1 MIFKKEDIEFLKLT
15 SEDVSNVEYRVHKP
29 SGVFF
34 AEYINDDKS
43 HDYFVVARLLKDGDF
58 VESKAFYK
66 KTQEEFFEAV
76 KYFES
81 LVSKSTPQPKENPPS
96 VGIFVFQKKEDLM
109 SFVKINDL
117 VVTMSNEDVYKSFT
131 PPKTKPFGKLDIT
144 ILSDPK
150 YDPIKYKF
158 ACNYD
163 ENLSKE
169 ISEKSGLT
177 VDDLF
182 VYQLTPYQTQEG
194 AEQNPDQNPESV
206 SDEQL
211 NPGDIEGESP
221 EDLKGSDQDQQQTQP
236 GEPSDDGQQQPQP
249 GDDGQPQPQPGDDG
263 QPQPQPGDD
272 GQPQPQP
279 GDDGQPQPQPGDD
292 GQPQPQPGDD
302 GQPQPQPGDDGQPQ
316 PQPGDDG
323 QPQPQPIRKPGDFTG
338 RDSGTPT
345 GYEDQGYQHVEP
357 KDFREKLSR
366 ILGVEDVEYAYGKQE
381 RLINK
386 LNSLNNEALEPIYK
400 AIGMPDYENR
410 SKLIEEVKKITKP
423 YFE

>member
-1 MIFKKEDIEFLKLT
+1 
-15 SEDVSNVEYRVHKP
+15 
-29 SGVFF
+29 
-34 AEYINDDKS
+34 
-43 HDYFVVARLLKDGDF
+43 
-58 VESKAFYK
+58 
-66 KTQEEFFEAV
+66 
-76 KYFES
+76 
-81 LVSKSTPQPKENPPS
+81 
-96 VGIFVFQKKEDLM
+96 M
-109 SFVKINDL
+109 SYVKINDL

-131 PPKTKPFGKLDIT
+131 PPKTKPLGKLDIT

-163 ENLSKE
+163 DILSKE

-221 EDLKGSDQDQQQTQP
+221 EDLKGDQDQQKTKP
-236 GEPSDDGQQQPQP
+236 GEPIDDEKPKPKPDDDGEPQPQPKP
-249 GDDGQPQPQPGDDG
+249 GDDGEPQPQPKPGDDG
-263 QPQPQPGDD
+263 EPQPQPK
-272 GQPQPQP
+272 P
-279 GDDGQPQPQPGDD
+279 GDDGE
-292 GQPQPQPGDD
+292 
-302 GQPQPQPGDDGQPQ
+302 
-316 PQPGDDG
+316 
-323 QPQPQPIRKPGDFTG
+323 PQPQPIIKPGDFTG

-345 GYEDQGYQHVEP
+345 GYEDQGYQPIEP
-357 KDFREKLSR
+357 KNFREKLSS

-386 LNSLNNEALEPIYK
+386 LDSLNNQALEPIYK
-400 AIGMPDYENR
+400 ALGIPVGENR
-410 SKLIEEVKKITKP
+410 SKVIEEVKKITKP